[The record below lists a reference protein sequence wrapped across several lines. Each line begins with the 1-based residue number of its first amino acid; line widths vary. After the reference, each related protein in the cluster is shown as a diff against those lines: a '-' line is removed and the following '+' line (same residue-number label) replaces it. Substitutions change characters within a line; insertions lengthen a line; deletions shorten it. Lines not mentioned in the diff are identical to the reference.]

1 MSDMTYDEAVRRLG
15 LEAGASSSAIKA
27 RYGELARK
35 LHPDTGRSTASDKLM
50 AKLNVAREVALRGPS
65 PATAGGK
72 TSHQAGRTT
81 GQQLVPVS
89 VISEV
94 VRAQQQALTRTEERR
109 RTSADA
115 TRAIVRHETTRL
127 VRIKRL
133 ATAAAGVAAGATAL
147 TAVIRAV
154 AVPGISD
161 AGSNEMEVVIIVF
174 GVVAASAGAV
184 AWVFNMR
191 AQSVEHL
198 VEDATDALGDRATY
212 LAIITEIVRS
222 SGRALPWK
230 AHDLRSAVS
239 KWVNEIGYRERDS
252 VAALAQRVGVPDFT
266 RLLVAKGAELEV
278 LEESVVSADG
288 TPVVEYQLTIGLAR

>member
-1 MSDMTYDEAVRRLG
+1 
-15 LEAGASSSAIKA
+15 
-27 RYGELARK
+27 
-35 LHPDTGRSTASDKLM
+35 
-50 AKLNVAREVALRGPS
+50 
-65 PATAGGK
+65 
-72 TSHQAGRTT
+72 
-81 GQQLVPVS
+81 
-89 VISEV
+89 
-94 VRAQQQALTRTEERR
+94 
-109 RTSADA
+109 
-115 TRAIVRHETTRL
+115 
-127 VRIKRL
+127 
-133 ATAAAGVAAGATAL
+133 
-147 TAVIRAV
+147 
-154 AVPGISD
+154 
-161 AGSNEMEVVIIVF
+161 MEVVIIVF